1 MKSFAEARAL
11 VGGLKGVMAKL
22 NDNPAHEHKWKVM
35 PKCPFCGHKESAG
48 VFNKGGTDY
57 FKCHFSSCSSGGAV
71 LTEVSYIAMR
81 EGLSDSAG
89 AEGGASPAYRRF
101 LELAGCWE
109 EPEEKAESGKRKA
122 ETPAKKK
129 TEKPAAPVRPNPV
142 QPPAP
147 ADQQVS
153 PTPPPEKPV
162 LPNPVIPPEV
172 LQPATNTSPHSASDA
187 ERGEGDKADEDMIL
201 KCIEVIRMESRASVS
216 LLQRRLKIGYTRASR
231 IIDELEKRGMVG
243 PTTGAE
249 PRDILKLPDERGYIV
264 IKVDEELH
272 FEKADGKMISASA
285 TGPGG
290 TSPRPAPAEPRPDNG
305 GEKKGE
311 IKLPLGMTALRW
323 FMEKL
328 FPTESQMSP
337 YLADN
342 SPVPDPIPSVIA
354 RKLKFK
360 PVSLFE
366 KRALTSATCAALALR
381 ANPAEANEALLQEA
395 KELFS
400 WEELRASGLWLEA
413 SRKLKLGRRPN
424 AQFHGKGQIG
434 KKPERERR
442 GKDDKWVWGFCE
454 PVIIPYFDEAGDLLK
469 LRPHKGGAPAGTI
482 SGRPRIYVPR
492 DPKTCADVVEK
503 FFEVIICEG
512 EYKAMAIWQT
522 LGLGALLAEGHQ
534 GEKLVDP
541 NRFEPIGVC
550 ALPGISYVTNVEMR
564 MDLERWLKEVG
575 ARRVIVAF
583 DDEDKSD
590 KPLRQRFDAQRDA
603 RVLAVELSQILHVEA
618 RVCVLPREWR
628 NAHGKADWDG
638 ALVKVTASP
647 PLVENKKQTTKPK

>member
-1 MKSFAEARAL
+1 MKSFSEARDMI
-11 VGGLKGVMAKL
+11 GGLKGVMTKL
-22 NDNPAHEHKWKVM
+22 NDNPPHEHKWKVM

-81 EGLSDSAG
+81 EGLSDTAP

-109 EPEEKAESGKRKA
+109 APAERPPEKKK
-122 ETPAKKK
+122 PVAKKS
-129 TEKPAAPVRPNPV
+129 EPVRPNPV
-142 QPPAP
+142 QPPPASPAP
-147 ADQQVS
+147 A
-153 PTPPPEKPV
+153 V
-162 LPNPVIPPEV
+162 LPNPVIPPEH
-172 LQPATNTSPHSASDA
+172 LTPALSPSASEADA
-187 ERGEGDKADEDMIL
+187 EREKPEDKEGDEDMIL
-201 KCIEVIRMESRASVS
+201 KCIEVIRMENRASVS

-231 IIDELEKRGMVG
+231 IIDELERRGMVG
-243 PTTGAE
+243 PTKGAE

-272 FEKADGKMISASA
+272 FEKADGKTISASITA
-285 TGPGG
+285 PM
-290 TSPRPAPAEPRPDNG
+290 PPAP
-305 GEKKGE
+305 EKKPDEKSEPQPG
-311 IKLPLGMTALRW
+311 KLPLGMTALRW
-323 FMEKL
+323 FYEKL

-337 YLADN
+337 HLADGTT
-342 SPVPDPIPSVIA
+342 VPDPIPQAVA

-360 PVSLFE
+360 PVPLFE
-366 KRALTSATCAALALR
+366 KRGLTTVTCAALALR
-381 ANPAEANEALLQEA
+381 ANPSSANESLLQEA
-395 KELFS
+395 KEFFS

-413 SRKLKLGRRPN
+413 NRKLKLGRRPN

-454 PVIIPYFDEAGDLLK
+454 PVLIPYFDEAGDLIK

-492 DPKTCADVVEK
+492 NPKTCADVVEK
-503 FFEVIICEG
+503 FYEVIICEG

-522 LGLGALLAEGHQ
+522 LGLGALLAEGQQ

-541 NRFEPIGVC
+541 NRFEPVGVC

-564 MDLERWLKEVG
+564 MDLERWIKEVG

-590 KPLRQRFDAQRDA
+590 KPLRQRFDAMRDA
-603 RVLAVELSQILHVEA
+603 RVLAIELSQILHVEA

-628 NAHGKADWDG
+628 NTRGKSDWDG
-638 ALVKVTASP
+638 ALADSVRATMS
-647 PLVENKKQTTKPK
+647 ETKTKTKTQKNESES